1 MGRDR
6 HMGPTHSSTSPNA
19 ATRDGHCSVVN
30 DCAKYTENVYYTGL
44 GSHTLN
50 LAF

>member
-6 HMGPTHSSTSPNA
+6 HIAVPVLTLLQET
-19 ATRDGHCSVVN
+19 DI